1 MVGIHSQ
8 PNNYTMRI
16 VILLS
21 VLSIISSSSFGQE
34 ASGLF
39 SGRYSGINA
48 TKFNPAFSSR
58 NQNQWDLQLVGAHSF
73 FQTNYAFLP
82 TSNTIEFV
90 RNINNID
97 IPDTQGDVPIGQY
110 DYPLIFK
117 TSSDLS
123 FVDIKSE
130 VRGPGLLYAL
140 KPNLRIG
147 ASYSERAY
155 ITGRKI
161 PSALNYATIS
171 NLQSDT
177 SYIATPFA
185 INALA
190 WSEYS
195 FHAAYLDEANHSWGI
210 NAKIL
215 RGRSHASFT
224 NNGTVSYTNPND
236 NIAAIQQGGDIQF
249 SYRNDYESYN
259 NRGLGVAMDL
269 GWSSAPTGYNKRQ
282 FSLALIDLGVIKF
295 NDQNYALNFANN
307 QNIDLDNYQDLEDDE
322 ALLNQLSQ
330 DFITLDSTSGSSYI
344 LPTAITAQ
352 YRQSFGNHFSME
364 LNAVQ
369 RVAFNDNQLSRS
381 NLANATFM
389 YDRKHFSAF
398 LPVSMYDYQDLR
410 VGAAIRLFFVT
421 IGSDH
426 LGSLVGSNQE
436 FNGSDIY
443 VNVRFYPFQSSNE
456 ISKLNKAKCYYWVNE

>member
-1 MVGIHSQ
+1 
-8 PNNYTMRI
+8 MRI

-21 VLSIISSSSFGQE
+21 LLSICSTISFAQE
-34 ASGLF
+34 ATGLF

-48 TKFNPAFSSR
+48 TKYNPAFSSR
-58 NQNQWDLQLVGAHSF
+58 NQNQWDLQLVGAHAF
-73 FQTNYAFLP
+73 FETNYTFLP
-82 TSNTIEFV
+82 TSNSIEFI
-90 RNINNID
+90 RNIDNID
-97 IPDTQGDVPIGQY
+97 IPDTQGDIPLGQY

-117 TSSDLS
+117 TSNDLS

-130 VRGPGLLYAL
+130 VRGPGLMYAL

-147 ASYSERAY
+147 VSYSERAY
-155 ITGRKI
+155 ITGRQI
-161 PSALNYATIS
+161 PSAFNYAEIS
-171 NLQSDT
+171 NLQSDS

-185 INALA
+185 VNALA

-195 FHAAYLDEANHSWGI
+195 FHTAYLDNSNNSWGI

-215 RGRSHASFT
+215 RGRSHASFS
-224 NNGTVSYTNPND
+224 NKGTVSYTNPND
-236 NIAAIQQGGDIQF
+236 NIASIQQGADIQF
-249 SYRNDYESYN
+249 SYKNDYQSLSN
-259 NRGLGVAMDL
+259 KGLGLAVDL

-282 FSLALIDLGVIKF
+282 FSLALIDVGMIRF
-295 NDQNYALNFANN
+295 NDQTYTLNFAAN
-307 QNIDLDNYQDLEDDE
+307 QNIDLDNYQDLANDE
-322 ALLNQLSQ
+322 AVLTQLRQ
-330 DFITLDSTSGSSYI
+330 DFITMDSTTGANYI
-344 LPTAITAQ
+344 LPSAITAQ

-369 RVAFNDNQLSRS
+369 RVAIHDKQLSRS

-398 LPVSMYDYQDLR
+398 LPVSIYDYADLR
-410 VGAAIRLFFVT
+410 VGAAVRLFFVT

-426 LGSLVGSNQE
+426 IGSLVGSNQE
-436 FNGSDIY
+436 YNGSDIY
-443 VNVRFYPFQSSNE
+443 LNVRLYPFQSSNE